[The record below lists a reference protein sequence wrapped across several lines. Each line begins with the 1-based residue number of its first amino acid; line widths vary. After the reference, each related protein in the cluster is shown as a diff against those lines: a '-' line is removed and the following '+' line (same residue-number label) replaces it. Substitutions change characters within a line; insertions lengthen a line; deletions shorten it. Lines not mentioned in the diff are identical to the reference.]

1 MQGLG
6 AENHSVYSYDVV
18 LLSQPLCQCQLIP
31 ARLYAEIFLTRSWTS
46 YVYKTVLLSFRY
58 ITYIQTYTTPDYL
71 TIITVIIAVVFP

>member
-58 ITYIQTYTTPDYL
+58 IQTYTAPDYL